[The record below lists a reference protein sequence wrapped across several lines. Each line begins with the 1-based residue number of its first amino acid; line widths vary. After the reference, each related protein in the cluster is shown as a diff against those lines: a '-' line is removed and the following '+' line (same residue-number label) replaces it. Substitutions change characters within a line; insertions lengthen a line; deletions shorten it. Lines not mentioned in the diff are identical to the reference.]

1 VQELWQQLLFI
12 KHKEVNMNTMVLN
25 AIPECDLIDIT
36 GGGFLDGAALVISS
50 LSVAVKVVSIAAA
63 STAAAPLSAGA
74 SSCIRC
80 CFDNG

>member
-1 VQELWQQLLFI
+1 
-12 KHKEVNMNTMVLN
+12 MVLN

-74 SSCIRC
+74 SVALGAALIMAEFGFAVGLAEMCGA
-80 CFDNG
+80 NL